1 MLARRSKILLLLIF
15 ATFFM
20 LVFCIDGSAE
30 ENVTVPPSYNDFIGS
45 IDEDVQD
52 KLPDGVFS
60 DDIDDLSDAANQI
73 SSPAQLLGALL
84 EGFGAKLE
92 EILPTTAII
101 FSLVILAALC
111 YSAASNLAGGLSRT
125 VELCTRLCTF
135 CAVAGI
141 GISCTERLTDYFNRL
156 FYAVSSFLPLSA
168 TLYAMGGNVTAAASS
183 TASLGVILTV
193 CQFICSYTVIPVFCV
208 CLCFSVISVFDGQ
221 SAAVGSTLGN
231 TVRKWYTTALAF
243 VMMILTTAL
252 ASQSILSAK
261 ADTAAMRGVK
271 FAVSSFVPLSGG
283 TVSSTLGTLAA
294 GVELLRSSVG
304 IIGIIIIILM
314 LVPVIVELAL
324 LRLSLSLG
332 AFFAGLMGCPSEQ
345 RLLSELSGLYGYLE
359 GVAVLCSV
367 TFLISFGIFAAMA
380 TPFS

>member
-1 MLARRSKILLLLIF
+1 MLEKRSKMLLALIF
-15 ATFFM
+15 SAFFAV
-20 LVFCIDGSAE
+20 LFCIDGTAE
-30 ENVTVPPSYNDFIGS
+30 DNITVPPSYNDFIGS
-45 IDEDVQD
+45 IGDDVQD
-52 KLPDGVFS
+52 KLPEGAFS
-60 DDIDDLSDAANQI
+60 DSIGDLSDAANEI
-73 SSPAQLLGALL
+73 SSPARLLGALL
-84 EGFGAKLE
+84 DGFGAELGD
-92 EILPTTAII
+92 ILPTTAII
-101 FSLVILAALC
+101 LGLVILAAMC
-111 YSAASNLAGGLSRT
+111 YAAASNLAGGLSRT

-141 GISCTERLTDYFNRL
+141 GISCTERLTDYFERL
-156 FYAVSSFLPLSA
+156 FLAVSSFLPLSA
-168 TLYAMGGNVTAAASS
+168 VLYAMGGNVTAAASS

-221 SAAVGSTLGN
+221 SAAVGATLGGA
-231 TVRKWYTTALAF
+231 VRKWYTTALAF

-261 ADTAAMRGVK
+261 ADTAAMRGMK

-294 GVELLRSSVG
+294 GVELLRGSVG
-304 IIGIIIIILM
+304 VIGIVIIILM
-314 LVPVIVELAL
+314 LVPVIIELAL

-332 AFFAGLMGCPSEQ
+332 AFFAGLLGCPSEQ

-367 TFLISFGIFAAMA
+367 IFLISFGIFAAMA